1 MQVDESGRIQ
11 VVVSRHGLVNEN
23 CGHAREFGR
32 EDTVSGLV
40 SESSKGLRYSL
51 VVEWVIDRA
60 ICRR

>member
-11 VVVSRHGLVNEN
+11 VVVGRQGLVDEN
-23 CGHAREFGR
+23 CGHAREFRR
-32 EDTVSGLV
+32 EDIVSSQV
-40 SESSKGLRYSL
+40 SESSQGLRYPF